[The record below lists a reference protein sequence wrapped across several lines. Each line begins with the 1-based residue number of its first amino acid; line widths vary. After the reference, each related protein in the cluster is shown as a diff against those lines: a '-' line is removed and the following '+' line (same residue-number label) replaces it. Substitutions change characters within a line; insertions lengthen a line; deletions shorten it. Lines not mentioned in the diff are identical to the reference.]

1 MPDYS
6 KNSIINLNDKGNEK
20 EEYPSPLEREDTQ
33 GWKVSEGRAG
43 EGSFG
48 TGRLKDSKLSRFV
61 PVTGQGLWI
70 GALEAQSENLIRQF

>member
-1 MPDYS
+1 MKKRS
-6 KNSIINLNDKGNEK
+6 THH
-20 EEYPSPLEREDTQ
+20 PLEREDTQ

-61 PVTGQGLWI
+61 PVTGQGL
-70 GALEAQSENLIRQF
+70 